1 MLKVSPFENT
11 QRHLRS
17 VSDWQTYRR
26 IHSTLPAIILAALK
40 TRVKAGE
47 PQAIQSLWDKK
58 EKTFFA
64 IDFEW
69 SERNASS
76 ALEWGYAAVR
86 CGHLQAFVPQL
97 FSRACIRILMW
108 RLSIC
113 YRQGHWPPVPGNYR
127 QVLSPFFASLS
138 PLIASGNRK
147 GHYIVAEYV
156 DKVVNKYRPTYP
168 WQVRACICLLKSC
181 LMLIAFSMR

>member
-1 MLKVSPFENT
+1 MLKVSPFET
-11 QRHLRS
+11 APRHLRS

-58 EKTFFA
+58 EKTFLA

-86 CGHLQAFVPQL
+86 CGHLQAFAPRL
-97 FSRACIRILMW
+97 FFMRMHSNIDMAL
-108 RLSIC
+108 
-113 YRQGHWPPVPGNYR
+113 QAG
-127 QVLSPFFASLS
+127 SLATGARE
-138 PLIASGNRK
+138 L
-147 GHYIVAEYV
+147 
-156 DKVVNKYRPTYP
+156 
-168 WQVRACICLLKSC
+168 
-181 LMLIAFSMR
+181 